1 MLIIRLFSLL
11 GLILLAACAGSPEK
25 TDEPEE
31 VKAQDSASDT
41 KSKIQPKEVKTAI
54 APDVMYMLLAAEL
67 AGQRGQYEIALEGY
81 MEAAKRVNDPRFAE
95 RAASI
100 AMYMKN
106 QGKTD
111 EALSLWLN
119 QDPKSLVARK
129 LAALTALRSGDK
141 RLAIE
146 YLNGLIKTDP
156 VDFENTI
163 LELVGVLQ
171 KEDKAAFVYDVLE
184 AVSASNPDQA
194 VLYFVESLLAMQ
206 LNKKEV
212 AEAKVEKALS
222 IKPDWDNAI
231 ILQAQIALSSG
242 KVDTAKQLLTD
253 AVKKYPEN
261 SKINKLLAQLL
272 IKEGEYEQAGEIYQ
286 SIIAANPK
294 DSEAQFD
301 LALINLQIGKDKK
314 AEDIFKV
321 LLDQPGWRDRAT
333 LYLGKI
339 EESHGNAAKALNWY
353 DKITDGPVAFEASM
367 SAISLL
373 VKDKQ
378 FDNAGLRLDTLARQ
392 YPKQKLRIILM
403 QANLYNQKAEY
414 KKAFD
419 LLSGA
424 LVEQPDQK
432 DLLYTRAL
440 IAERLDKR
448 DVLEGDLK
456 KILAANPDDAEALNA
471 LGYSLLDD
479 AARYSDAEKYLQLA
493 LKLRPGETVIIDSY
507 GWLQFKLGK
516 PQQALIYLEQ
526 AYAKQKEGEIAAH
539 LCEVLWALG
548 RKEESK
554 KIFVEAIKRQPQ
566 DEYLLD
572 FKKRILNSAE

>member
-11 GLILLAACAGSPEK
+11 GLILLVACAGSPEK

-31 VKAQDSASDT
+31 AKAQDSVSDT
-41 KSKIQPKEVKTAI
+41 KSKVQPKEVKTAI

-171 KEDKAAFVYDVLE
+171 KEDKAAFVFDVLD

-242 KVDTAKQLLTD
+242 KVDTAKQLLTE

-272 IKEGEYEQAGEIYQ
+272 IKEGGYEQAGEIYQ

-314 AEDIFKV
+314 AEDIFKA

-378 FDNAGLRLDTLARQ
+378 FDNAGLRLETLARQ

-440 IAERLDKR
+440 IAERLGKR
-448 DVLEGDLK
+448 DVLEADLK
-456 KILAANPDDAEALNA
+456 KILATNPDDAEALNA

>member
-11 GLILLAACAGSPEK
+11 GLILIFGCASSPEK
-25 TDEPEE
+25 IDEPEE
-31 VKAQDSASDT
+31 SKAQGSVSD
-41 KSKIQPKEVKTAI
+41 SKIKDQTKEVKTAI

-129 LAALTALRSGDK
+129 LAALAALRSGDK

-163 LELVGVLQ
+163 LELVGALQ

-212 AEAKVEKALS
+212 AEAKIEKALS

-242 KVDTAKQLLTD
+242 KVDTAKQLLTG

-261 SKINKLLAQLL
+261 SKINKLFAQLL

-339 EESHGNAAKALNWY
+339 EEGHGNNAKALNWY
-353 DKITDGPVAFEASM
+353 DKITDGPVAFEASI

-373 VKDKQ
+373 VKNKQ
-378 FDNAGLRLDTLARQ
+378 FDNADLRLDLLARQ

-403 QANLYNQKAEY
+403 QANLYNQKTEY

-424 LVEQPDQK
+424 LVEQPNQK

-440 IAERLDKR
+440 IAERLGKS
-448 DVLEGDLK
+448 DVLEADLK
-456 KILAANPDDAEALNA
+456 KILATNPDDAEALNA
-471 LGYSLLDD
+471 LGYSLLEDST
-479 AARYSDAEKYLQLA
+479 RYSEAEKYLQLA
-493 LKLRPGETVIIDSY
+493 LKLRPDEAVIIDSY

-548 RKEESK
+548 RKDESK
-554 KIFVEAIKRQPQ
+554 KIFAEAIKRQPL

-572 FKKRILNSAE
+572 FKKRILNITE